1 MSDSKGPE
9 ERVESGRVEP
19 QEGARRGPEGF
30 KPKGRRRRMA
40 HTTREVRR
48 PVGEYTGEERLLLLD
63 TWQRSELPASEFSQ
77 LVGVSPQ
84 TLSAWRRR
92 FEEEGP
98 AGLLGYRKGQKGS
111 RLPEHVRRAILMM
124 KEQHPDWGQD
134 RIHDMLLRTQGL
146 QASAGAVQRVLT
158 EAGYE
163 VVSAATK
170 RNPDKPRRFE
180 RARPNQLWQTD
191 LFSFLLKRQRRR
203 VHLVGYMDDCS
214 RFVVGFGLFASA
226 SGANV
231 RETFEASIAN
241 FGAPEEILTD
251 QGAQYHTW
259 RGKSAF
265 RKLCERRGIK
275 QVVARAQ
282 HPQTL
287 GKIERFWGT
296 LYREL
301 IEGAIFRDLD
311 DARERVGQFVS
322 YYNFQRTHQG
332 IGGLVPADKFFE
344 AAPEVRKAL
353 AEKVAANAKELA
365 IQGSPRKELYL
376 TGTMGDQPI
385 SLHSEGTKVVLTD
398 AQGAREEVDLSAGGR
413 RAERAE
419 SSGEEAPGKSPLD
432 EVLEDLASRDAGEVE
447 AEDDATGKE
456 VS

>member
-1 MSDSKGPE
+1 MSKQRGPDE
-9 ERVESGRVEP
+9 GLESGRVAP
-19 QEGARRGPEGF
+19 REGAAEAPGSF
-30 KPKGRRRRMA
+30 QPKGKPRRTA
-40 HTTREVRR
+40 HTTRRPGR

-84 TLSAWRRR
+84 TLASWRRR
-92 FEEEGP
+92 FEAEGP
-98 AGLLGYRKGQKGS
+98 AGLLGYRKGQRGS

-124 KEQHPDWGQD
+124 KDQHPDWGQEK
-134 RIHDMLLRTQGL
+134 IHDMLLRTQGL

-170 RNPDKPRRFE
+170 RNPGKPRRFE

-191 LFSFLLKRQRRR
+191 IFSFLLRRQRRR

-226 SGANV
+226 TGANV
-231 RETFEASIAN
+231 RETFEAAIAN

-296 LYREL
+296 LYREFV
-301 IEGAIFRDLD
+301 EAAIFRDLD
-311 DARERVGQFVS
+311 EARERIAQFVS

-332 IGGLVPADKFFE
+332 IEGLVPADRFFE
-344 AAPEVRKAL
+344 AAPEVRAAL
-353 AEKVAANAKELA
+353 AEKVAENARELA
-365 IQGSPRKELYL
+365 IQGPPRKELYL
-376 TGTMGDQPI
+376 TGRMGDKPI

-413 RAERAE
+413 RAEPGA
-419 SSGEEAPGKSPLD
+419 SSQEEAPGTSPLD
-432 EVLEDLASRDAGEVE
+432 GVLEELAAKDVGEVE
-447 AEDDATGKE
+447 AKGDATEKE